1 MEREAPRLSRR
12 ADNLSAKVAL
22 LLGQSPMA
30 TLRFA
35 WRLLNARMNL
45 RAATSV
51 GKYVKLV
58 GRMRVENAGR
68 LIVGDRVLIHSHV
81 AKTELVAL
89 QGAELKIGSGAF
101 INYGAEICAHKYIE
115 IGEEC
120 RIGTHC
126 IIMDNDFHT
135 VELSRRDAVPPS
147 ADVVL
152 EPHVWIGNRVTI
164 LKGVRIGYGSIV
176 AAGSVVTRSI
186 PPMSIAG
193 GVPAKVIRPLE
204 GGARVSEMFE
214 NGQEHRSALKAPAVI

>member
-1 MEREAPRLSRR
+1 
-12 ADNLSAKVAL
+12 
-22 LLGQSPMA
+22 
-30 TLRFA
+30 
-35 WRLLNARMNL
+35 
-45 RAATSV
+45 
-51 GKYVKLV
+51 
-58 GRMRVENAGR
+58 
-68 LIVGDRVLIHSHV
+68 
-81 AKTELVAL
+81 
-89 QGAELKIGSGAF
+89 
-101 INYGAEICAHKYIE
+101 
-115 IGEEC
+115 
-120 RIGTHC
+120 
-126 IIMDNDFHT
+126 MDNDFHT

-214 NGQEHRSALKAPAVI
+214 NGQERRSALKAPAVI